1 MNDTFLDKFGDY
13 IQNYEFTTI
22 ISAYSNDMH
31 KLIGEKHYGSIFKD
45 CADKLKEFK
54 KFLMKKVGCTTCPFN
69 KAEAAESDVNKSDH
83 TSKHQSNFVFK
94 KFFIQYEKH
103 E

>member
-31 KLIGEKHYGSIFKD
+31 RLIGEKHYGSIFKD
-45 CADKLKEFK
+45 CADKMKEFK
-54 KFLMKKVGCTTCPFN
+54 KFLMKKVGCTTCPIDKIMN
-69 KAEAAESDVNKSDH
+69 NEPGDN
-83 TSKHQSNFVFK
+83 
-94 KFFIQYEKH
+94 
-103 E
+103 